1 MRRGFLKYYLLKL
14 LSERERSGYGLM
26 KAIEAETGFW
36 KPSAGSI
43 YPLIGALQ
51 EQGLI
56 EPAPAAAG
64 REEKDKKTYHLT
76 AAGRSAIEEA
86 RQAKA
91 ETFASLKRA
100 LSVFARI
107 FGDEEA
113 AELARQME
121 SWFKEG
127 IAPNW
132 GEIPRSLRPRLQL
145 LRQTL
150 LGLPYEELSPQQL
163 DQVIRIIDE
172 STRQLGRLL
181 QDPSDEG

>member
-1 MRRGFLKYYLLKL
+1 MQRGFLKYYLLKL
-14 LSERERSGYGLM
+14 LSEREHSGYGLM

-56 EPAPAAAG
+56 EPASAA
-64 REEKDKKTYHLT
+64 EEKDKKTYRLT
-76 AAGRSAIEEA
+76 AAGRSAIAEA

-100 LSVFARI
+100 LEVFARI

-127 IAPNW
+127 IVPNW
-132 GEIPRSLRPRLQL
+132 GEIPRSLRPRLHL

-181 QDPSDEG
+181 QDPSDAG

>member
-1 MRRGFLKYYLLKL
+1 MQRGFLKYYLLKL
-14 LSERERSGYGLM
+14 LSEREHSGYGLM

-56 EPAPAAAG
+56 ELAPSA
-64 REEKDKKTYHLT
+64 EHDDKEKKSYRLT
-76 AAGRSAIEEA
+76 AAGRQAIEEA

-91 ETFASLKRA
+91 EIFASLKRA
-100 LSVFARI
+100 LEVFARI

-127 IAPNW
+127 IPPNW
-132 GEIPRSLRPRLQL
+132 GEIPRSVRPRLQL

-150 LGLPYEELSPQQL
+150 LGLPYEELSTQQL

-181 QDPSDEG
+181 QDTSDAG